1 MLPVPHSIQDY
12 LFTEAQAR
20 KAEAR
25 ERFLKWALVIVL
37 IYPAINFYFMV
48 LDVGVQFYRLIH
60 GM

>member
-25 ERFLKWALVIVL
+25 ERFLRLTLVVVL

-48 LDVGVQFYRLIH
+48 LDVGLQCYRLLH